1 LRKELRIF
9 NGERDLFLG
18 TFVREGLKSAFKGG
32 SLSTILLKDVRR
44 VSDQKIMCDH
54 LWLNKT
60 KAFAVLNLSVGVQ
73 IQFEAR
79 VKQYSKGYQG
89 KKEDIKKEI
98 KQDFKLS
105 HPTQVEVLR
114 SNNKNNESKL
124 IIRKAQ
130 RNDF

>member
-1 LRKELRIF
+1 M
-9 NGERDLFLG
+9 
-18 TFVREGLKSAFKGG
+18 REGLKSAFKGA
-32 SLSTILLKDVRR
+32 SLPTILLNDVRR

-60 KAFAVLNLSVGVQ
+60 KAFATLKLSVGVQ

-89 KKEDIKKEI
+89 KKEDIKKEV

-124 IIRKAQ
+124 IIRKAK
-130 RNDF
+130 